1 MENTVI
7 SNLETTVY
15 HNALPR
21 IDAEVYEEI
30 LVDAEISFKKKK
42 VNRDSSSSE
51 DKIDTSDE
59 MIDFEVEKGELNQ
72 RFISDCN
79 EEARHRKRSYPDDDR
94 EIIQEKTAREHAD
107 DLIHEAEASKA
118 RILTTPG
125 MVPNDNFRGNVER
138 RGYSSLVDNNY
149 IVVGAHIDGN
159 LRDRIKK
166 GEYVDFARLLPR
178 DKIANDEN

>member
-7 SNLETTVY
+7 SNSETTVY

-21 IDAEVYEEI
+21 IDAEVCEEI
-30 LVDAEISFKKKK
+30 PVDAEISFKKKK

-79 EEARHRKRSYPDDDR
+79 EEARH
-94 EIIQEKTAREHAD
+94 
-107 DLIHEAEASKA
+107 
-118 RILTTPG
+118 
-125 MVPNDNFRGNVER
+125 
-138 RGYSSLVDNNY
+138 
-149 IVVGAHIDGN
+149 
-159 LRDRIKK
+159 
-166 GEYVDFARLLPR
+166 
-178 DKIANDEN
+178 